1 MTLQKF
7 SDKSF
12 SSMFLNRLKSAV
24 FFPIVGLFILGIIA
38 VANPFADVVILSN
51 DGWHAYDNISID
63 NVKFILLN
71 SLRPVDGY
79 FPDMAVIM
87 YMAAIIPAILCGIM
101 AFKDLS
107 SKKTANVYYSLG
119 FSRSKLFSATY
130 LAGAASVIGMVVI
143 PFALSFIINAF
154 AFGISK
160 ELLSACIFVVSCLCN
175 VSLIAYT
182 ISVIA
187 MTLSGMLI
195 EGVFFSFFLNAISP
209 IFTFASGMFSDGL
222 LTGGG
227 FVEANDYYYSSF
239 ENSFT
244 SAFLGRLS
252 FMNNLSHSANE
263 VQRLGCCLYTSD
275 VEGLEGF
282 LSAEN
287 WTTPKFI
294 PLVVWSVIL
303 AGLVF
308 LALCLFNRKK
318 AENIGFF
325 ASSPVLYRIFFGT
338 LIVGFSSLGCVQGRN
353 ITKGLTW
360 LYVLII
366 LAICLVI
373 TTILTLILTKLS
385 RMKFKKEVKVFGI
398 YSLAVVLFAFIFSTG
413 FFGYTNRIPAVEKVA
428 KVEITK
434 FTSSAYDYHVNSS
447 ELYGSDY
454 YESTDPICMGTFS
467 TDNNYTFTEKADI
480 TVIQELHK
488 GLISAD
494 NSKIAQNYKETKIGG
509 KINVI
514 YTLKNGKTISRS
526 YYRIT
531 PELIDKYVN
540 CKGVSEE
547 IKKSYID
554 ELGNMVSLALE
565 KHSDYDKFDFD
576 GQKYYT
582 VFSRDFVS
590 AHNVELSED
599 DLYKLLSA
607 YTMDVENLTTKELL
621 KPSKNALG
629 ALAIRSDSNIYGA
642 YNEQT
647 GESEVIGKS
656 SELEYKSF
664 NPSNSNVYE
673 GNGYVVINENMTN
686 TIKWAKEVGIYKYF
700 AIDYDTEVLN
710 VIEVTHTNSSA
721 FKLAIANNL
730 TFNLLF
736 NAKSYCDN
744 DSYSQSYF
752 DGNFARL
759 MGSHYV
765 SALTD
770 DEIKHLRENAHPS
783 YLTTETGYFVRFST
797 VENPS
802 LHATVFIPDSKLTP
816 ELKIKLAYN
825 NDSAVEE
832 EYITQIG
839 IEHTTQIALI
849 D

>member
-38 VANPFADVVILSN
+38 VAYPFTDIIQLSSN
-51 DGWHAYDNISID
+51 NWYSYDNISID
-63 NVKFILLN
+63 NVKFILFN
-71 SLRPVDGY
+71 TLRPVDSY
-79 FPDMAVIM
+79 WPDMAVIM
-87 YMAAIIPAILCGIM
+87 YITVIIAAILCAIM
-101 AFKDLS
+101 TFRDLS
-107 SKKTANVYYSLG
+107 NKKTTNVYYSLG

-143 PFALSFIINAF
+143 PFALSFITNAF

-160 ELLSACIFVVSCLCN
+160 ELLSACIFVVSYLCN

-182 ISVIA
+182 LSVIA
-187 MTLSGMLI
+187 MTLSGMLV
-195 EGVFFSFFLNAISP
+195 EGVFFSFFLNSVSP

-227 FVEANDYYYSSF
+227 FVEANDYYYTSF
-239 ENSFT
+239 ENSFA

-252 FMNNLSHSANE
+252 FMNNLSHSAIE
-263 VQRLGCCLYTSD
+263 VDRLSCCLYTSD

-303 AGLVF
+303 AGLIF
-308 LALCLFNRKK
+308 LSLCLFNRKK

-325 ASSPVLYRIFFGT
+325 ASSPMLYRIFFGT
-338 LIVGFSSLGCVQGRN
+338 LIVGFSSLGCLAGRS

-360 LYVLII
+360 LYILII
-366 LAICLVI
+366 LAVCLVI

-398 YSLAVVLFAFIFSTG
+398 YSLAVILFAFIFSTG

-428 KVEITK
+428 KAEITK
-434 FTSSAYDYHVNSS
+434 FYSSSADYNVGNS
-447 ELYGSDY
+447 ELYGRDY
-454 YESTDPICMGTFS
+454 YENTDPISMGTFS
-467 TDNNYTFTEKADI
+467 TDDNYTFTEKADI
-480 TVIQELHK
+480 TGIQELHK

-540 CKGVSEE
+540 YKGVSEG
-547 IKKSYID
+547 IKQSYID
-554 ELGNMVSLALE
+554 KLGNMVSLALE
-565 KHSDYDKFDFD
+565 KHSDYEILDE
-576 GQKYYT
+576 KYYT

-590 AHNVELSED
+590 AHNVEISDD
-599 DLYKLLSA
+599 DLYKLIAA
-607 YTMDVENLTTKELL
+607 YTMDVENLTAKELL

-629 ALAIRSDSNIYGA
+629 ALAIRSDYAVHGD
-642 YNEQT
+642 YNEET
-647 GESEVIGKS
+647 GESEVIGRA
-656 SELEYKSF
+656 SEVEYRTF
-664 NPSNSNVYE
+664 NPSNTDIYSDE
-673 GNGYVVINENMTN
+673 GYIVINENMPN

-700 AIDYDTEVLN
+700 AIDYDTEVQN
-710 VIEVTHTNSSA
+710 VIEATHTNSSA

-730 TFNLLF
+730 TFNLMF

-744 DSYSQSYF
+744 DSYSQNYF
-752 DGNFARL
+752 GGNFARL

-765 SALTD
+765 SGLTD
-770 DEIKHLRENAHPS
+770 AEIKHLRENAHPS

-816 ELKIKLAYN
+816 ELKIKLARN
-825 NDSAVEE
+825 NESDMSEE
-832 EYITQIG
+832 QITQVG
-839 IEHTTQIALI
+839 IEHTTQIAY
-849 D
+849 

>member
-12 SSMFLNRLKSAV
+12 SSMFLNRLKSSV

-38 VANPFADVVILSN
+38 VANPFMDVVNLSN
-51 DGWHAYDNISID
+51 GGWHAYDNISID

-71 SLRPVDGY
+71 NLRPVDDY

-87 YMAAIIPAILCGIM
+87 YMAVIIPAILCAIM
-101 AFKDLS
+101 AFRDLS

-119 FSRSKLFSATY
+119 FSRSRLFSATY
-130 LAGAASVIGMVVI
+130 LAGATSVLGMVII

-160 ELLSACIFVVSCLCN
+160 ELISACLFIVSCLCN

-182 ISVIA
+182 LSVIA
-187 MTLSGMLI
+187 MTLSGMLV
-195 EGVFFSFFLNAISP
+195 EGIFFSFFLNSISS

-222 LTGGG
+222 LIGGG
-227 FVEANDYYYSSF
+227 FVDANNYYYTSF

-244 SAFLGRLS
+244 SAFLGKLS

-275 VEGLEGF
+275 IEGLEGF
-282 LSAEN
+282 LSADN

-325 ASSPVLYRIFFGT
+325 ASCPVLYRIFFGT
-338 LIVGFSSLGCVQGRN
+338 LVVGFSSLGCMQGRN

-360 LYVLII
+360 LYVLIA
-366 LAICLVI
+366 LAVCLVI

-428 KVEITK
+428 KVEITA
-434 FTSSAYDYHVNSS
+434 FTSSGYDYYSTG
-447 ELYGSDY
+447 ELYGDSNIY
-454 YESTDPICMGTFS
+454 GSTDPIWMGTFS
-467 TDNNYTFTEKADI
+467 TENNYTFTEKADI
-480 TVIQELHK
+480 TAIEELHK
-488 GLISAD
+488 GLIDAD
-494 NSKIAQNYKETKIGG
+494 GSKISQDYKKTKIGG

-531 PELIDKYVN
+531 PELIEKYVN
-540 CKGVSEE
+540 NKGISEE
-547 IKKSYID
+547 IKKTFID
-554 ELGNMVSLALE
+554 KLGYMVSYAIYE
-565 KHSDYDKFDFD
+565 HSEYEIFDE
-576 GQKYYT
+576 KYYT

-590 AHNVELSED
+590 AHNVEISDD
-599 DLYKLLSA
+599 DLYRFVAA
-607 YTMDVENLTTKELL
+607 YTMDVENLTAKELL

-629 ALAIRSDSNIYGA
+629 ALAIRGDSNIFGN

-656 SELEYKSF
+656 SELEYKTF
-664 NPSNSNVYE
+664 NPSNIDIY
-673 GNGYVVINENMTN
+673 NGDGYIVINENMPN

-700 AIDYDTEVLN
+700 AIDYDTEVQN
-710 VIEVTHTNSSA
+710 VVEVTHTNSSA

-730 TFNLLF
+730 TYNLLF
-736 NAKSYCDN
+736 SAKSYCDN
-744 DSYSQSYF
+744 DSYAQGYF
-752 DGNFARL
+752 NGNFARL
-759 MGSHYV
+759 VGSHYA
-765 SALTD
+765 SELTD
-770 DEIKHLRENAHPS
+770 DEVKYLRENAYLS
-783 YLTTETGYFVRFST
+783 YLTTESGYFVRFTT

-802 LHATVFIPDSKLTP
+802 LHATVFIPDSKLTA
-816 ELKIKLAYN
+816 ELKIKLAQN
-825 NDSAVEE
+825 NESDMPAEHVTHINTENA
-832 EYITQIG
+832 TQVV
-839 IEHTTQIALI
+839 LV

>member
-12 SSMFLNRLKSAV
+12 SSMFLNRLKSSV

-38 VANPFADVVILSN
+38 VANPFADVVTLSN
-51 DGWHAYDNISID
+51 DGWNAYDNISID
-63 NVKFILLN
+63 NVKFILFN
-71 SLRPVDGY
+71 NLRPVDGY
-79 FPDMAVIM
+79 FPDTAVIM
-87 YMAAIIPAILCGIM
+87 YMAAIIPAILCAIM

-119 FSRSKLFSATY
+119 FSRTKLFSATY
-130 LAGAASVIGMVVI
+130 LAGATSVLGMVVI

-182 ISVIA
+182 LSVIA
-187 MTLSGMLI
+187 MTLSGMLV
-195 EGVFFSFFLNAISP
+195 EGVFFSFFLNSISS

-222 LTGGG
+222 LIGGG
-227 FVEANDYYYSSF
+227 FVDANNYYYTSF

-252 FMNNLSHSANE
+252 FMNNLSHSAIE

-275 VEGLEGF
+275 IEGLEGF
-282 LSAEN
+282 LSTDN

-308 LALCLFNRKK
+308 LSLCLFNRKK

-325 ASSPVLYRIFFGT
+325 ASSPVLYRIFFGA
-338 LIVGFSSLGCVQGRN
+338 LIVGLSSLGCMQGRS

-360 LYVLII
+360 LYVLIA
-366 LAICLVI
+366 LAVCLVI
-373 TTILTLILTKLS
+373 TTILTLILVKLS

-398 YSLAVVLFAFIFSTG
+398 YSLAVILFAFIFSTG

-428 KVEITK
+428 KVEITG
-434 FTSSAYDYHVNSS
+434 FTSSGYDYYSTSS
-447 ELYGSDY
+447 ELYGDGNV
-454 YESTDPICMGTFS
+454 YESTDPIWMGTFS
-467 TDNNYTFTEKADI
+467 TENNYTFTEKADI
-480 TVIQELHK
+480 TAIQELHK

-494 NSKIAQNYKETKIGG
+494 GSKIAQNYKETKIGG

-531 PELIDKYVN
+531 PELIDKYIN
-540 CKGVSEE
+540 HNGVSEE
-547 IKKSYID
+547 IKQSYID
-554 ELGNMVSLALE
+554 ELNSIVSSALD
-565 KHSDYDKFDFD
+565 KHSDYEMFDE
-576 GQKYYT
+576 KYYT

-590 AHNVELSED
+590 AHNVEISDD
-599 DLYKLLSA
+599 DLYKLIAA
-607 YTMDVENLTTKELL
+607 YTMDVENLTAKELL

-629 ALAIRSDSNIYGA
+629 ALAIRGDSNIYGD
-642 YNEQT
+642 YNELT

-664 NPSNSNVYE
+664 NPSNSSVYDGE
-673 GNGYVVINENMTN
+673 GYIVINENMPN

-700 AIDYDTEVLN
+700 AIDYDTEVQN

-744 DSYSQSYF
+744 DSYAQSYF
-752 DGNFARL
+752 NSNFARL
-759 MGSHYV
+759 VGSHYA
-765 SALTD
+765 SELTD
-770 DEIKHLRENAHPS
+770 DEVKYLRENAHPS

-816 ELKIKLAYN
+816 ELKIKLAQN
-825 NDSAVEE
+825 NESDSPE
-832 EYITQIG
+832 EYITQVG
-839 IEHTTQIALI
+839 IEHTTQIAY
-849 D
+849 